1 MQHENCNLRQT
12 ERKAEGNRK
21 RHEGVTGVKPCV
33 SSCLPPLQSQKDR
46 SAATGRDKS
55 KFCKVPTLSVLT
67 SVPLNMQTLFKKV
80 IHACF
85 SSNSHQVSAPSRF
98 MAILSIPW
106 VDKTIA
112 VVAVTPS
119 AIELY
124 RRYTSANLTIPR
136 AVLGIQVFILI
147 ITMVFRRTPVRV
159 TPNPWFWLLAF
170 VATYGVMTFTAF
182 TPSGHPVLP
191 TIVSNVTAVVSAV
204 VFIYA
209 RLSLGRSIG
218 FVPANRGIVTRGAY
232 KFVRH
237 PIYTGTFIGMLALVL
252 RSYSPLNAVL
262 AATIVVLFMIK
273 SIVEEYFLK
282 RDDPAYA
289 AYLQRVRWRWI
300 PGIA

>member
-1 MQHENCNLRQT
+1 
-12 ERKAEGNRK
+12 
-21 RHEGVTGVKPCV
+21 
-33 SSCLPPLQSQKDR
+33 
-46 SAATGRDKS
+46 
-55 KFCKVPTLSVLT
+55 
-67 SVPLNMQTLFKKV
+67 
-80 IHACF
+80 
-85 SSNSHQVSAPSRF
+85 
-98 MAILSIPW
+98 MAMLSIPW

-112 VVAVTPS
+112 IVAVTPNV
-119 AIELY
+119 IELY
-124 RRYTSANLTIPR
+124 HRYTNASLTFPR

-147 ITMVFRRTPVRV
+147 ITMVIRRTPVSV

-170 VATYGVMTFTAF
+170 VATYGVMAFTAF
-182 TPSGHPVLP
+182 IPSGVPIVPVVVPNAL
-191 TIVSNVTAVVSAV
+191 AVISGV

-237 PIYTGTFIGMLALVL
+237 PVYTGAFLAMLALVL
-252 RSYSPLNAVL
+252 RSYSRLNL
-262 AATIVVLFMIK
+262 LFAATIVVLFMVK

-289 AYLQRVRWRWI
+289 AYVQRVRWRWI

>member
-1 MQHENCNLRQT
+1 MAAPTPVQ
-12 ERKAEGNRK
+12 A
-21 RHEGVTGVKPCV
+21 
-33 SSCLPPLQSQKDR
+33 QSR
-46 SAATGRDKS
+46 
-55 KFCKVPTLSVLT
+55 
-67 SVPLNMQTLFKKV
+67 
-80 IHACF
+80 
-85 SSNSHQVSAPSRF
+85 SRF

-106 VDKTIA
+106 VDKLIA
-112 VVAVTPS
+112 TVAVTPH

-124 RRYTSANLTIPR
+124 YRYTSATLTFPR
-136 AVLGIQVFILI
+136 AVSGLHFFILI
-147 ITMVFRRTPVRV
+147 ITMVFRRTPVSV

-170 VATYGVMTFTAF
+170 VVSYGGMTFTAF
-182 TPSGHPVLP
+182 TPNGHPIVP
-191 TIVSNVTAVVSAV
+191 VIVSNSVAVISAV

-237 PIYTGTFIGMLALVL
+237 PIYTGAFLAMLALVL
-252 RSYSPLNAVL
+252 RSYSLLNL
-262 AATIVVLFMIK
+262 LLGAAIVVLFMVK